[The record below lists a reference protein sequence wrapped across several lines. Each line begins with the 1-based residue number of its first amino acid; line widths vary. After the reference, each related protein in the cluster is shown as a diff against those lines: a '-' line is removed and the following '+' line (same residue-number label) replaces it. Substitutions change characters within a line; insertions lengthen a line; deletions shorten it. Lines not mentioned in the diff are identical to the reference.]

1 VGTEQAGSTHPTLV
15 DVILRDAI
23 ASDDVSLA
31 SFGPGSGAPWLDE
44 VVEIVDGLIAW
55 RDDPVERS
63 FDRRLV
69 VADDGG
75 RIVAVAVHERVE
87 HERVAKGLGQP
98 RASRSLTSLFKLM
111 PSCAAERTSSR

>member
-1 VGTEQAGSTHPTLV
+1 VGTEQALGAHSTLV

-23 ASDDVSLA
+23 ASDDAVLA
-31 SFGPGSGAPWLDE
+31 SFDPGSGAPWLDE

-55 RDDPVERS
+55 RDDPAERS
-63 FDRRLV
+63 LDRRVV
-69 VADDGG
+69 VADDDGQ
-75 RIVAVAVHERVE
+75 IVAVAVHERVE
-87 HERVAKGLGQP
+87 HERVAKGVGQP